1 MATVLQINDE
11 GNETEAHQI
20 KYLPSGADVNHPE
33 SFEFFE
39 CQMY

>member
-11 GNETEAHQI
+11 GKETEAHQI
-20 KYLPSGADVNHPE
+20 KYLPSGADVN

-39 CQMY
+39 HRMY